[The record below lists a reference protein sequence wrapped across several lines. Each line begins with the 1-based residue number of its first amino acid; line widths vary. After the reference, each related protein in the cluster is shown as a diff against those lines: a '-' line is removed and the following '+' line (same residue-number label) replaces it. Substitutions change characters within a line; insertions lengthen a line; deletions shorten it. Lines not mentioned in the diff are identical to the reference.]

1 MTGSRE
7 GGRGRVSGQDDAS
20 RRGSLSAPGALADA
34 PVAGAEPEYSE
45 AAQLPDEPLRE
56 LAARYGLQPSAAR
69 PPLIEY
75 IRRIW
80 RRRYFVTGFATAQNV
95 AMYTE
100 ARLGQVWQILTP
112 LLNVIVYYL
121 IFGLILDT
129 KRGVPDFIAF
139 LVIGVFI
146 FNFTQ
151 RSFII
156 SSRVMWDSLPLI
168 RALYFPRAC
177 LPLGYVLIEL
187 QQLGISLIVI
197 FATVLAVGQ
206 PITWHWLL
214 IIPVL
219 VMQTLFNVG
228 AAFILARFGAGFDDV
243 SQLLPFIVRT
253 WFYASGVMFNIQTFH
268 NLYLHPTI
276 ARILQYNP
284 AAIYITLTRNALL
297 ESQRQSTPGSKPYN
311 PALCALYYNPP
322 RPPTAPPSNASPLQL
337 DKYHLQL
344 ERYHKFLNANMFN
357 SAHCPQVV
365 SQTNLWLFGA
375 LWAIVIL
382 VVGFIFFWR
391 AEVQYGR
398 G

>member
-7 GGRGRVSGQDDAS
+7 GDRQVSGQDDAS

-34 PVAGAEPEYSE
+34 PAAGAETESSE
-45 AAQLPDEPLRE
+45 AAQLPGEPLVQ

-75 IRRIW
+75 LRRIW
-80 RRRYFVTGFATAQNV
+80 RRRYFVSGFATAQNV

-112 LLNVIVYYL
+112 LLNVAVYYL
-121 IFGLILDT
+121 IFGLILNT

-187 QQLGISLIVI
+187 QQLAISLIVI

-206 PITWHWLL
+206 PVTWYWLL

-219 VMQTLFNVG
+219 IMQTLFNIG

-253 WFYASGVMFNIQTFH
+253 WFYASGVMFSIQTFSTLR
-268 NLYLHPTI
+268 NHPTLT
-276 ARILQYNP
+276 RILQYNP

-297 ESQRQSTPGSKPYN
+297 ESQRQSMPGSKPHN
-311 PALCALYYNPP
+311 QFLCNLYYHPP
-322 RPPTAPPSNASPLQL
+322 PYSKQRFHSVQL
-337 DKYHLQL
+337 
-344 ERYHKFLNANMFN
+344 YHKFLSANIFN
-357 SAHCPQVV
+357 SAHCPAVV
-365 SQTNLWLFGA
+365 SQSSLWLFGA
-375 LWAIVIL
+375 LWAVIVL

>member
-1 MTGSRE
+1 MSGSRP
-7 GGRGRVSGQDDAS
+7 GGRGQ
-20 RRGSLSAPGALADA
+20 LSAPGTLNGPGRLTGPDSLA
-34 PVAGAEPEYSE
+34 AGSQAAEGGEAGQNTMVPEGDL
-45 AAQLPDEPLRE
+45 AE
-56 LAARYGLQPSAAR
+56 LARSYGLKLSAAR

-75 IRRIW
+75 LKRLWQRRFFI
-80 RRRYFVTGFATAQNV
+80 TGFATAQNM

-112 LLNVIVYYL
+112 LLNVAVYYL
-121 IFGLILDT
+121 IFGLILNT

-187 QQLGISLIVI
+187 QQLGLSLIVI
-197 FATVLAVGQ
+197 VATVLAVGQ
-206 PITWHWLL
+206 PFTWGWLL

-219 VMQTLFNVG
+219 LMQTLFNVG

-253 WFYASGVMFNIQTFH
+253 WFYASGVMFSIQTYQ
-268 NLYLHPTI
+268 NLYAHPTI

-284 AAIYITLTRNALL
+284 AAIYITLARTALL
-297 ESQRQSTPGSKPYN
+297 RSQQQSMPGSKPFN
-311 PALCALYYNPP
+311 QALCTQYHFPP
-322 RPPTAPPSNASPLQL
+322 AYSAQRFGTHA
-337 DKYHLQL
+337 
-344 ERYHKFLNANMFN
+344 RYAKFLANNMFN
-357 SAHCPQVV
+357 SAHCQAVV
-365 SQTNLWLFGA
+365 SQNNLWLFGA
-375 LWAIVIL
+375 LWAVVIL
-382 VVGFIFFWR
+382 VAGFIFFWR

>member
-1 MTGSRE
+1 M
-7 GGRGRVSGQDDAS
+7 Q
-20 RRGSLSAPGALADA
+20 
-34 PVAGAEPEYSE
+34 
-45 AAQLPDEPLRE
+45 

-75 IRRIW
+75 LRRIW

-112 LLNVIVYYL
+112 LLNVAVYYL
-121 IFGLILDT
+121 IFGLILNT

-187 QQLGISLIVI
+187 QQLAISLIVI

-206 PITWHWLL
+206 PVTWYWLL

-219 VMQTLFNVG
+219 IMQTLFNIG

-253 WFYASGVMFNIQTFH
+253 WFYASGVMFSIQTFSTLR
-268 NLYLHPTI
+268 NHPTLT
-276 ARILQYNP
+276 RILQYNP

-297 ESQRQSTPGSKPYN
+297 ESQRQSMPGSKPHN
-311 PALCALYYNPP
+311 QFLCNLYYHPP
-322 RPPTAPPSNASPLQL
+322 PYSKQRFHSVQL
-337 DKYHLQL
+337 
-344 ERYHKFLNANMFN
+344 YHKFLSANIFN
-357 SAHCPQVV
+357 SAHCPAVV
-365 SQTNLWLFGA
+365 SQSSLWLFGA
-375 LWAIVIL
+375 LWAVVVL

>member
-7 GGRGRVSGQDDAS
+7 GDRQVSGPDDAS

-34 PVAGAEPEYSE
+34 PVAGAETESSE
-45 AAQLPDEPLRE
+45 AAQLPGEPLVQ

-75 IRRIW
+75 LRRIW

-112 LLNVIVYYL
+112 LLNVAVYYL
-121 IFGLILDT
+121 IFGLILNT

-206 PITWHWLL
+206 PVTWYWLL

-219 VMQTLFNVG
+219 IMQTLFNIG

-253 WFYASGVMFNIQTFH
+253 WFYASGVMFSIQTFSTLR
-268 NLYLHPTI
+268 NHPTLT
-276 ARILQYNP
+276 RILQYNP

-297 ESQRQSTPGSKPYN
+297 ESQRQSMPGSKPHN
-311 PALCALYYNPP
+311 QFLCNLYYHPP
-322 RPPTAPPSNASPLQL
+322 PYSKQRFHSVQL
-337 DKYHLQL
+337 
-344 ERYHKFLNANMFN
+344 YHKFLSANIFN
-357 SAHCPQVV
+357 SAHCPAVV
-365 SQTNLWLFGA
+365 SQSSLWLFGV
-375 LWAIVIL
+375 LWAVVVL

>member
-7 GGRGRVSGQDDAS
+7 GDHQVSGQDDAS

-34 PVAGAEPEYSE
+34 PVAGGETERSE
-45 AAQLPDEPLRE
+45 AAQLPDEPLAQ
-56 LAARYGLQPSAAR
+56 LAAKYGLQPSAAR
-69 PPLIEY
+69 PPLVEY

-112 LLNVIVYYL
+112 LLNVAVYYL
-121 IFGLILDT
+121 IFGLILNT

-187 QQLGISLIVI
+187 QQLGISLVVI

-214 IIPVL
+214 IIPIL
-219 VMQTLFNVG
+219 AMQTLFNIG

-253 WFYASGVMFNIQTFH
+253 WFYASGVMFSIQTFSTLRYH
-268 NLYLHPTI
+268 YTLT
-276 ARILQYNP
+276 RILQYNP

-297 ESQRQSTPGSKPYN
+297 ASQRQSMPGAKPYN
-311 PALCALYYNPP
+311 QALCDLYYKPP
-322 RPPTAPPSNASPLQL
+322 PPPVHPTPG
-337 DKYHLQL
+337 QL
-344 ERYHKFLNANMFN
+344 ERYHKFLQANIFN
-357 SAHCPQVV
+357 SAHCPAVV
-365 SQTNLWLFGA
+365 SQSSLWMFGA
-375 LWAIVIL
+375 LWAVVIL

>member
-1 MTGSRE
+1 MSGSRT
-7 GGRGRVSGQDDAS
+7 GRGQLSGPGAAHDRGRLSGPGRLAEAAGPGDAPGPVEAGPNTMIPP
-20 RRGSLSAPGALADA
+20 GSLA
-34 PVAGAEPEYSE
+34 
-45 AAQLPDEPLRE
+45 E
-56 LAARYGLQPSAAR
+56 LAAEHGLKPSAAR
-69 PPLIEY
+69 PPLLEY
-75 IRRIW
+75 IKRIW
-80 RRRYFVTGFATAQNV
+80 RRRFFITGFATAQNV

-112 LLNVIVYYL
+112 LLNVAVYYL
-121 IFGLILDT
+121 IFGLILNT

-187 QQLGISLIVI
+187 EQLGISLIVI

-214 IIPVL
+214 IVPVL
-219 VMQTLFNVG
+219 IMQTLFNVG

-243 SQLLPFIVRT
+243 SQLLPFLVRT
-253 WFYASGVMFNIQTFH
+253 WFYASGVMFSIQTFH
-268 NLYLHPTI
+268 NLHLHPTL

-284 AAIYITLTRNALL
+284 AAIYITLTRNALM
-297 ESQRQSTPGSKPYN
+297 ESQRQTTPGSQPYN
-311 PALCALYYNPP
+311 AALCAQYYNPP
-322 RPPTAPPSNASPLQL
+322 PYTQARFGNRATYA
-337 DKYHLQL
+337 
-344 ERYHKFLNANMFN
+344 KFLQENMFN
-357 SAHCPQVV
+357 SAHCHAVV
-365 SQTNLWLFGA
+365 SQSSLWLFGA
-375 LWAIVIL
+375 LSAVVIL
-382 VVGFIFFWR
+382 VAGFLFFWQ

>member
-1 MTGSRE
+1 MSGSRTD
-7 GGRGRVSGQDDAS
+7 GRLSGPDAVDDHGRMSGPGRLADGAAGPDGPGAATAKAGQNTMIPP
-20 RRGSLSAPGALADA
+20 GSLP
-34 PVAGAEPEYSE
+34 
-45 AAQLPDEPLRE
+45 E
-56 LAARYGLQPSAAR
+56 LAAEHGLKPSSAR
-69 PPLIEY
+69 PPLLEY
-75 IRRIW
+75 IKRIW

-112 LLNVIVYYL
+112 LLNVAVYYL
-121 IFGLILDT
+121 IFGIILDT

-187 QQLGISLIVI
+187 QQLAISLVVI

-206 PITWHWLL
+206 PITWSWLL
-214 IIPVL
+214 IVPIL
-219 VMQTLFNVG
+219 LMQTLFNVG

-253 WFYASGVMFNIQTFH
+253 WFYASGVMFSIQTFH
-268 NLYLHPTI
+268 NLHLHPTI

-284 AAIYITLTRNALL
+284 AAIYITLTRDALL
-297 ESQRQSTPGSKPYN
+297 RSQRLTTPGSAPYSQ
-311 PALCALYYNPP
+311 ALCSQYYNPP
-322 RPPTAPPSNASPLQL
+322 PYTQARFGSRANYT
-337 DKYHLQL
+337 
-344 ERYHKFLNANMFN
+344 KFLANNIYN
-357 SAHCPQVV
+357 SAHCHAVV
-365 SQTNLWLFGA
+365 SQANMWLLGA
-375 LWAIVIL
+375 LWAVVVL
-382 VVGFIFFWR
+382 VAGFIFFWR

>member
-1 MTGSRE
+1 MSGSRN
-7 GGRGRVSGQDDAS
+7 GDRGQLSG
-20 RRGSLSAPGALADA
+20 PGALRGRGTMSGPGGLAA
-34 PVAGAEPEYSE
+34 PGSLTDQAEPGATADGALTSQNTMIPEGDL
-45 AAQLPDEPLRE
+45 AE
-56 LAARYGLQPSAAR
+56 LARSYGLKPSAAR

-75 IRRIW
+75 MKRVW
-80 RRRYFVTGFATAQNV
+80 SRRYFITGFATAQNV

-112 LLNVIVYYL
+112 LLNVAVYYL

-139 LVIGVFI
+139 LVIGVFV

-156 SSRVMWDSLPLI
+156 SSRVMFDSLPLI

-187 QQLGISLIVI
+187 QQLAISLVVI

-206 PITWHWLL
+206 PVTWDWLL
-214 IIPVL
+214 IIPIL

-253 WFYASGVMFNIQTFH
+253 WFYASGVMFSIQTFK
-268 NLYLHPTI
+268 NLSLHPTI
-276 ARILQYNP
+276 AKVLQYNP
-284 AAIYITLTRNALL
+284 AAIYMTLVRDVLL
-297 ESQRQSTPGSKPYN
+297 KSQRQSMPGTQPFN
-311 PALCALYYNPP
+311 RLLCTQYYD
-322 RPPTAPPSNASPLQL
+322 PPTYSATRWHTRAAY
-337 DKYHLQL
+337 D
-344 ERYHKFLNANMFN
+344 KFLNANLFN
-357 SAHCPQVV
+357 SAHCHAVV
-365 SQTNLWLFGA
+365 SMDNLWLFGA
-375 LWAIVIL
+375 LWAVVIL

>member
-7 GGRGRVSGQDDAS
+7 GDRQVSAQDDAS

-34 PVAGAEPEYSE
+34 PVAGAETESSE
-45 AAQLPDEPLRE
+45 AAQLPGEPLVQ

-75 IRRIW
+75 LRRIW

-112 LLNVIVYYL
+112 LLNVAVYYL
-121 IFGLILDT
+121 IFGLILNT

-187 QQLGISLIVI
+187 QQLAISLIVI

-206 PITWHWLL
+206 PVTWYWLL

-219 VMQTLFNVG
+219 IMQTLFNIG

-253 WFYASGVMFNIQTFH
+253 WFYASGVMFSIQTFSTLR
-268 NLYLHPTI
+268 NHPTLT
-276 ARILQYNP
+276 RILQYNP

-297 ESQRQSTPGSKPYN
+297 ESQRQSMPGSKPHN
-311 PALCALYYNPP
+311 QFLCNLYYHPP
-322 RPPTAPPSNASPLQL
+322 PYSKQRFHSVQL
-337 DKYHLQL
+337 
-344 ERYHKFLNANMFN
+344 YHKFLSANIFN
-357 SAHCPQVV
+357 SAHCPAVV
-365 SQTNLWLFGA
+365 SQSSLWLAGA
-375 LWAIVIL
+375 LWAVVVL

>member
-1 MTGSRE
+1 MSGSRE
-7 GGRGRVSGQDDAS
+7 GDRGRVSGQDDAS

-34 PVAGAEPEYSE
+34 PVAGGESEHSE
-45 AAQLPDEPLRE
+45 ASQLPDEPLAE
-56 LAARYGLQPSAAR
+56 LAAQYGLQPSAAR
-69 PPLIEY
+69 PPLVEY

-112 LLNVIVYYL
+112 LLNVAVYYL
-121 IFGLILDT
+121 IFGLILNT

-197 FATVLAVGQ
+197 VATVLAVGQ
-206 PITWHWLL
+206 PVTWYWLL

-219 VMQTLFNVG
+219 IMQTLFNVG

-253 WFYASGVMFNIQTFH
+253 WFYASGVMFSIQTFSTLR
-268 NLYLHPTI
+268 NHPTLT
-276 ARILQYNP
+276 RILQYNP

-297 ESQRQSTPGSKPYN
+297 KSQRQSMPGSKPYN
-311 PALCALYYNPP
+311 QFLCNLYYHPP
-322 RPPTAPPSNASPLQL
+322 PYTQRRFHSEQL
-337 DKYHLQL
+337 
-344 ERYHKFLNANMFN
+344 YHKFLTANTFN
-357 SAHCPQVV
+357 SAHCPAVI
-365 SQTNLWLFGA
+365 SPSSLWMFGA
-375 LWAIVIL
+375 LWAVVIL
-382 VVGFIFFWR
+382 VVGFLFFWH

>member
-1 MTGSRE
+1 MTGSRDS
-7 GGRGRVSGQDDAS
+7 GRGQVSGQDDAS
-20 RRGSLSAPGALADA
+20 RRGSLNAPGALADA
-34 PVAGAEPEYSE
+34 PVEGAEAERSE
-45 AAQLPDEPLRE
+45 AAQLPDEPLAE
-56 LAARYGLQPSAAR
+56 LAARYGLKPSAAR
-69 PPLIEY
+69 PPLVEY

-80 RRRYFVTGFATAQNV
+80 RRRYFVTGFAAAQNV

-112 LLNVIVYYL
+112 LLNVAVYYL
-121 IFGLILDT
+121 IFGLILNT

-206 PITWHWLL
+206 PVTWYWLL

-219 VMQTLFNVG
+219 VMQTLFNIG

-253 WFYASGVMFNIQTFH
+253 WFYASGVMFSIQTFSTLR
-268 NLYLHPTI
+268 NHPTLT
-276 ARILQYNP
+276 RILQYNP

-297 ESQRQSTPGSKPYN
+297 ESQRQSMPGSKPHN
-311 PALCALYYNPP
+311 QFLCNLYYHPP
-322 RPPTAPPSNASPLQL
+322 PYSQQRFHSVQL
-337 DKYHLQL
+337 
-344 ERYHKFLNANMFN
+344 YHKFLSANIFN
-357 SAHCPQVV
+357 SAHCPAVV
-365 SQTNLWLFGA
+365 SESSLWLFGA
-375 LWAIVIL
+375 LWAVVIL

>member
-1 MTGSRE
+1 MSGSRT
-7 GGRGRVSGQDDAS
+7 GGRGQ
-20 RRGSLSAPGALADA
+20 LSAPGGLSGRGQLQG
-34 PVAGAEPEYSE
+34 PGSLGGSVTAGAETADGADASQNTMVPEGNL
-45 AAQLPDEPLRE
+45 AE
-56 LAARYGLQPSAAR
+56 LAKQYGLKPSAAR

-75 IRRIW
+75 IKRIW
-80 RRRYFVTGFATAQNV
+80 QRRFFITGFATAQNM

-112 LLNVIVYYL
+112 LLNVAVYYL
-121 IFGLILDT
+121 IFGLILNT

-156 SSRVMWDSLPLI
+156 SSRVMFDSLPLI

-187 QQLGISLIVI
+187 QQLVISLIVI

-206 PITWHWLL
+206 PVTWSWLL
-214 IIPVL
+214 IIPIL
-219 VMQTLFNVG
+219 LMQTLFNVG
-228 AAFILARFGAGFDDV
+228 AAFILARFGSGFDDV
-243 SQLLPFIVRT
+243 SQLLPFVVRT
-253 WFYASGVMFNIQTFH
+253 WFYASGVMFSIQTYN
-268 NLYLHPTI
+268 NLAQHPVI
-276 ARILQYNP
+276 AKVLQYNP
-284 AAIYITLTRNALL
+284 AAIYITLIRDALL
-297 ESQRQSTPGSKPYN
+297 RSQQQSMPGSKPFSHD
-311 PALCALYYNPP
+311 LCTQYYHPP
-322 RPPTAPPSNASPLQL
+322 PYTAQQFGTHAN
-337 DKYHLQL
+337 Y
-344 ERYHKFLNANMFN
+344 EKFLARNLFN
-357 SAHCPQVV
+357 SAHCHAVV
-365 SQTNLWLFGA
+365 AMNNLWLFGA
-375 LWAIVIL
+375 LWAVVIL

>member
-7 GGRGRVSGQDDAS
+7 GDRQVSGQDDAS

-34 PVAGAEPEYSE
+34 PVAGAETESSE
-45 AAQLPDEPLRE
+45 AAQLPGEPLVQ

-75 IRRIW
+75 LRRIW
-80 RRRYFVTGFATAQNV
+80 RRRYFVSGFATAQNV

-112 LLNVIVYYL
+112 LLNVAVYYL
-121 IFGLILDT
+121 IFGLILNT

-187 QQLGISLIVI
+187 QQLAISLIVI

-206 PITWHWLL
+206 PVTWYWLL

-219 VMQTLFNVG
+219 IMQTLFNIG

-253 WFYASGVMFNIQTFH
+253 WFYASGVMFSIQTFSTLR
-268 NLYLHPTI
+268 NHPTLT
-276 ARILQYNP
+276 RILQYNP

-297 ESQRQSTPGSKPYN
+297 ESQRQSMPGSKPHN
-311 PALCALYYNPP
+311 QFLCNLYYHPP
-322 RPPTAPPSNASPLQL
+322 PYSKQRFHSVQL
-337 DKYHLQL
+337 
-344 ERYHKFLNANMFN
+344 YHKFLSANIFN
-357 SAHCPQVV
+357 SAHCPAVV
-365 SQTNLWLFGA
+365 SQSSLWLFGA
-375 LWAIVIL
+375 LWAVIVL

>member
-7 GGRGRVSGQDDAS
+7 GGRGRVSGQDDAT

-34 PVAGAEPEYSE
+34 PVAGGEPEHSE
-45 AAQLPDEPLRE
+45 AAQLPDEPLAE
-56 LAARYGLQPSAAR
+56 LAAKYGLKPSAAR

-75 IRRIW
+75 MRRIW
-80 RRRYFVTGFATAQNV
+80 QRRYFVTGFATAQNV

-100 ARLGQVWQILTP
+100 AKLGQVWQILTP
-112 LLNVIVYYL
+112 LLNVAVYYL

-187 QQLGISLIVI
+187 QQLAISLIVI

-206 PITWHWLL
+206 PVTWYWLL

-219 VMQTLFNVG
+219 IMQTLFNIG

-253 WFYASGVMFNIQTFH
+253 WFYASGVMFSIQTFH
-268 NLYLHPTI
+268 NLHEHPTI
-276 ARILQYNP
+276 AKILQYNP

-311 PALCALYYNPP
+311 RALCALYYNPP
-322 RPPTAPPSNASPLQL
+322 RYSQQRFHSVAL
-337 DKYHLQL
+337 
-344 ERYHKFLNANMFN
+344 YHKFLNANMFN
-357 SAHCPQVV
+357 SAHCAAVV
-365 SQTNLWLFGA
+365 SQANLWIFGA
-375 LWAIVIL
+375 LWAVVIL
-382 VVGFIFFWR
+382 LVGFIFFWR

>member
-7 GGRGRVSGQDDAS
+7 GDRQVSGQDDAS

-34 PVAGAEPEYSE
+34 PAAGAETESSE
-45 AAQLPDEPLRE
+45 AAQLPGEPLVQV
-56 LAARYGLQPSAAR
+56 AARYGLQPSAAR

-75 IRRIW
+75 LRRIW
-80 RRRYFVTGFATAQNV
+80 RRRYFVTGFATAQNI

-112 LLNVIVYYL
+112 LLNVAVYYL
-121 IFGLILDT
+121 IFGLILNT

-187 QQLGISLIVI
+187 QQLAISLIVI

-206 PITWHWLL
+206 PVTWYWLL

-219 VMQTLFNVG
+219 IMQTLFNIG

-253 WFYASGVMFNIQTFH
+253 WFYASGVMFSIQTFSTLR
-268 NLYLHPTI
+268 NHPTLT
-276 ARILQYNP
+276 RILQYNP

-297 ESQRQSTPGSKPYN
+297 ESQRRSMPGSKPHN
-311 PALCALYYNPP
+311 QFLCNLYYHPP
-322 RPPTAPPSNASPLQL
+322 PYSKQRFHSVQL
-337 DKYHLQL
+337 
-344 ERYHKFLNANMFN
+344 YHKFLSANIFN
-357 SAHCPQVV
+357 SAHCPAVV
-365 SQTNLWLFGA
+365 SQSSLWLFGA
-375 LWAIVIL
+375 LWAVIVL

>member
-1 MTGSRE
+1 M
-7 GGRGRVSGQDDAS
+7 
-20 RRGSLSAPGALADA
+20 
-34 PVAGAEPEYSE
+34 
-45 AAQLPDEPLRE
+45 
-56 LAARYGLQPSAAR
+56 
-69 PPLIEY
+69 
-75 IRRIW
+75 RRIW
-80 RRRYFVTGFATAQNV
+80 QRRYFVTGFATAQNV

-100 ARLGQVWQILTP
+100 AKLGQVWQILTP
-112 LLNVIVYYL
+112 LLNVAVYYL

-187 QQLGISLIVI
+187 QQLAISLIVI

-206 PITWHWLL
+206 PVTWYWLL
-214 IIPVL
+214 IVPVL
-219 VMQTLFNVG
+219 VMQTLFNIG
-228 AAFILARFGAGFDDV
+228 AAFIRPGSVPGSTTSD
-243 SQLLPFIVRT
+243 QLYLPFIART
-253 WFYASGVMFNIQTFH
+253 WFYASGVMFSIQTFN
-268 NLYLHPTI
+268 NLHEHPTI
-276 ARILQYNP
+276 AKILQYNP
-284 AAIYITLTRNALL
+284 AAIYITLVRDALL

-322 RPPTAPPSNASPLQL
+322 RYSPQRFHSVAL
-337 DKYHLQL
+337 
-344 ERYHKFLNANMFN
+344 YHKFLNANMFN
-357 SAHCPQVV
+357 SAHCAAVV

-375 LWAIVIL
+375 LWAVVIL
-382 VVGFIFFWR
+382 VVGVIFVGR
-391 AEVQYGR
+391 AEGQYGR